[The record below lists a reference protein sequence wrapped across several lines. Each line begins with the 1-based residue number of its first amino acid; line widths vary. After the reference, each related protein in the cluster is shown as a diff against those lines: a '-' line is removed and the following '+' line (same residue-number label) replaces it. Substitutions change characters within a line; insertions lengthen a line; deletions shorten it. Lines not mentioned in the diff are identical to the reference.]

1 MPLVARCN
9 CTAATLSTAVQIAV
23 PTPRKVITMKT
34 LRYGL
39 IAFSMLSA
47 LATSAGSVQAGTLGR
62 PIAHAHPNVALHGGG
77 GHSGGQGWGHGFGQ
91 RGGFGGHR
99 GSYGG
104 WVAPL
109 VGAAIVG
116 SAIYATMPSPV
127 VVQQPQVIYPQ
138 QPAVITDPSRVNY
151 YCQPYQQYYPHV
163 TQCPSPWQIVPY

>member
-1 MPLVARCN
+1 MD
-9 CTAATLSTAVQIAV
+9 AV
-23 PTPRKVITMKT
+23 TSDRKVLTMIT
-34 LRYGL
+34 LRTRL
-39 IAFSMLSA
+39 MALTLLSA
-47 LATSAGSVQAGTLGR
+47 LASATGS
-62 PIAHAHPNVALHGGG
+62 AHADPRGMAMHGG
-77 GHSGGQGWGHGFGQ
+77 GHGFGQ
-91 RGGFGGHR
+91 RGGIGHGGGYGGGHR
-99 GSYGG
+99 GGYGG

-116 SAIYATMPSPV
+116 SAIYAIRPSPV